1 MPDDGRLADLLK
13 RTARSA
19 GRRYEAIRR
28 SYREGQEATG
38 SAATDSVSTESAG
51 TSSVTTESIGADTG
65 AADDTPDAELSY
77 LPRNENGDARIVCR
91 RYAERRAVG
100 VDDAGRPACF
110 DADHP
115 DCQGCVEDVRDGRVE
130 TW

>member
-13 RTARSA
+13 KTARNA
-19 GRRYEAIRR
+19 GRRYEEIRR
-28 SYREGQEATG
+28 SYREGQESTG
-38 SAATDSVSTESAG
+38 STATESAG
-51 TSSVTTESIGADTG
+51 TGSMTTDTDVTDGR
-65 AADDTPDAELSY
+65 PDPDLSY

-91 RYAERRAVG
+91 RYAEKRAVA